1 MPSGQARFRR
11 HSLVSYELVR
21 GPCMKMKL
29 FPVLFASLLLAAC
42 GTQPQRPMPQAIEPG
57 PPACLNCGR
66 VERIESVPVTAT
78 ASNRGAVL
86 GGVVGGV
93 LSKPAAPGA
102 TPPSTSRNYRVGLR
116 MDDGRRLVLTQ
127 KVISAH
133 LKVGS
138 RVRLDGTRIVLLR

>member
-1 MPSGQARFRR
+1 MFEQMTLAARMTPR
-11 HSLVSYELVR
+11 LL
-21 GPCMKMKL
+21 P
-29 FPVLFASLLLAAC
+29 SLLACLALVAC
-42 GTQPQRPMPQAIEPG
+42 SSQPQRPPAQVLVPAT
-57 PPACLNCGR
+57 PACANCGR
-66 VERIESVPVTAT
+66 VERLEVVPVTAN
-78 ASNRGAVL
+78 APGARGAVL

-102 TPPSTSRNYRVGLR
+102 APTVVSRSYRIGVR